1 MVEALFAILP
11 VSLTSGINL
20 YLTVLGL
27 GIAGRANWL
36 ELPMG
41 LSALENPIVL
51 VVAGVLFIV
60 EFFADKIPY
69 VDSIWDFLHTV
80 VRPAGALLLAL
91 GIAPSEPPEAAF
103 ALALLAG
110 TTALTAH
117 STKASFRALVNTSPE
132 PVSNS
137 AVSVAEDAVVVGLLA
152 LAIRFPIT
160 TAVLSAIL
168 AMLMLVATVLIFRW
182 ARRTFGSVMAFLRR
196 GRQEVVV
203 AG

>member
-1 MVEALFAILP
+1 
-11 VSLTSGINL
+11 
-20 YLTVLGL
+20 
-27 GIAGRANWL
+27 
-36 ELPMG
+36 
-41 LSALENPIVL
+41 
-51 VVAGVLFIV
+51 
-60 EFFADKIPY
+60 
-69 VDSIWDFLHTV
+69 
-80 VRPAGALLLAL
+80 
-91 GIAPSEPPEAAF
+91 
-103 ALALLAG
+103 AG